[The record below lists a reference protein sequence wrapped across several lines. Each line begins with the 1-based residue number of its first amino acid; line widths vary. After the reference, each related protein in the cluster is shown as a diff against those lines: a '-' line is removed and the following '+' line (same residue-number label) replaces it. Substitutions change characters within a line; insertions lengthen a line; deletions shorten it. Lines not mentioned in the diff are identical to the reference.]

1 MYHLL
6 LLSGIIILACVVA
19 NQFSDKLGLPAL
31 LLFMGLGMF
40 FGSDGVV
47 KIPFSDYEAA
57 NNLCT
62 VGLILIMFYG
72 GFCTNWKAA
81 KPIAPRAILLSTVG
95 VAVTALITALFCCT
109 VLHFPWVEGLLVGAV
124 LSSTDAASVFSILRS
139 RRLNLREGTASLLE
153 MESGSNDPMAYLMTL
168 TGLLILQGTS
178 TAEIPMIFVKQM
190 LFGGAVGSLIALGGH
205 WVYRNLRI
213 IPEGMGSIYLMA
225 LMLLSYAGAETL
237 GGNGFLSTYLF
248 GILMGNLSIPNKKE
262 LISFFDGLST
272 LAQIVIF
279 FLLGLLA
286 FPHRLPQ
293 IVGTAAAVAVFLLL
307 VARPVAVFGLLK
319 PFRCSNRQC
328 LLVAW
333 AGLRGA
339 SSIVFAVMVLSQGAE
354 MENDL
359 FHIVFLVSLLSVA
372 LQGSLLPWVAQKL
385 DMIDGTEDVRK
396 TFNDYREESSL
407 QLVELRME
415 PDSSWVGKR
424 LRELSLP
431 KGMLALQIQRGK
443 ETFVPNGETALCGG
457 DIVTMGMSVYHGENH
472 LRLEEVSIGVHHRW
486 RDHTVREL
494 LLGKNQLIVLIKRGM
509 DYQIPNGQ
517 TKIKVGDVVI
527 LSHSDSER

>member
-1 MYHLL
+1 
-6 LLSGIIILACVVA
+6 
-19 NQFSDKLGLPAL
+19 
-31 LLFMGLGMF
+31 
-40 FGSDGVV
+40 
-47 KIPFSDYEAA
+47 
-57 NNLCT
+57 
-62 VGLILIMFYG
+62 
-72 GFCTNWKAA
+72 
-81 KPIAPRAILLSTVG
+81 
-95 VAVTALITALFCCT
+95 
-109 VLHFPWVEGLLVGAV
+109 
-124 LSSTDAASVFSILRS
+124 
-139 RRLNLREGTASLLE
+139 
-153 MESGSNDPMAYLMTL
+153 
-168 TGLLILQGTS
+168 
-178 TAEIPMIFVKQM
+178 
-190 LFGGAVGSLIALGGH
+190 
-205 WVYRNLRI
+205 
-213 IPEGMGSIYLMA
+213 
-225 LMLLSYAGAETL
+225 
-237 GGNGFLSTYLF
+237 
-248 GILMGNLSIPNKKE
+248 
-262 LISFFDGLST
+262 
-272 LAQIVIF
+272 
-279 FLLGLLA
+279 
-286 FPHRLPQ
+286 
-293 IVGTAAAVAVFLLL
+293 
-307 VARPVAVFGLLK
+307 
-319 PFRCSNRQC
+319 
-328 LLVAW
+328 
-333 AGLRGA
+333 
-339 SSIVFAVMVLSQGAE
+339 MVLSQGAE

-443 ETFVPNGETALCGG
+443 ETLVPNGETALCSG

-486 RDHTVREL
+486 RDRTVREL